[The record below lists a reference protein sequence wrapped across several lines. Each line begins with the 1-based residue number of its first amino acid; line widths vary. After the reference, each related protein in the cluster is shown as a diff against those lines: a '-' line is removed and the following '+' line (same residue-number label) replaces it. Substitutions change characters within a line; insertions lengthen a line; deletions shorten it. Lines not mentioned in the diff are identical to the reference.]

1 MFSRNLKYYRL
12 KNKMSKT
19 DLADKVG
26 VSTMAISYYEKGE
39 RRPDMKTIRAL
50 ADALG
55 VRKNDFLRRWNDSLV
70 FTHGE
75 FRKNYRLTMGQQE
88 YIRESVEEYFS
99 RFFEVLEILGGEVIP
114 NAPITGSLVL
124 TDDLEENARALRRF
138 LRISESGPIGGL
150 IELLE
155 NQGFLVLRLD
165 IDNDGFSG
173 MNGTVNGRPYIV
185 LNKNMTPERTRT
197 TIGHE
202 LAHIAFQWPEGMP
215 EKDTEKKATAIAGA
229 LLFPKDDAIRE
240 LGIRRR
246 AITTDMYMVC
256 EEYGIAMSLLVVRAR
271 DCGIISEAVARGY
284 FIRIGSLKNEP
295 PRISPE
301 ETSLFEQLVY
311 RAVNEGEISIQKGAE
326 LLNSSF
332 SNVAA
337 NCSREV

>member
-70 FTHGE
+70 FMHGE
-75 FRKNYRLTMGQQE
+75 FRKKYRLTMGQQE

-138 LRISESGPIGGL
+138 LRISESGPVGGL

-202 LAHIAFQWPEGMP
+202 LAHIAFHWPEGMP

-311 RAVNEGEISIQKGAE
+311 RAVNEGEISIQKGVE